1 MHPANITPY
10 LISHTTPEMYSHQ
23 IYDVSTSMIVT
34 TRKKKSVSMIMIVIT
49 KKKKI
54 SEYEFDYIY
63 QKKKLSQYEYEYD
76 KD

>member
-1 MHPANITPY
+1 
-10 LISHTTPEMYSHQ
+10 
-23 IYDVSTSMIVT
+23 
-34 TRKKKSVSMIMIVIT
+34 MIVIT